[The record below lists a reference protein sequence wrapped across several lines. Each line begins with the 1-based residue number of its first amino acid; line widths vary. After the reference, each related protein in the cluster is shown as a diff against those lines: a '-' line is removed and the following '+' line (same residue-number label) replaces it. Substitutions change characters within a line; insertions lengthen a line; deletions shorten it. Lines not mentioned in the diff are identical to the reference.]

1 MNEAFHLLHRAGQRA
16 AEVFA
21 IKSDHKELTP
31 RQYAVMAAIA
41 DSKLP
46 SQTDLVALTGIDRST
61 LADIVRRLVDRG
73 LVHRKRTKHDARAYQ
88 LALTEKGQVEL
99 GSAVNAAR
107 DTDEALLS
115 ALSAQEREM
124 FLTALSKIVVSAPQ
138 V

>member
-1 MNEAFHLLHRAGQRA
+1 
-16 AEVFA
+16 
-21 IKSDHKELTP
+21 
-31 RQYAVMAAIA
+31 MAAIA

-88 LALTEKGQVEL
+88 LALTEKGQMEL